1 MENPFIMKTHYAC
14 QSRFILSLALLLFFI
29 PLTGKS
35 QNQDIKPTIDPAIFS
50 ANTDITVTYDVTG
63 NTLANLANAWIWVW
77 IPNKNIDASYNVN
90 PASGNTPL
98 TDNAKFTKTVADG
111 KTTFSITF
119 KPADFF
125 SGDISQETQ
134 LGMLLK
140 GNDWANGQ
148 TTDFIATLSQENQ
161 FSALLVLPEFDPV
174 FVNTGEKIV
183 IDAIASEIANY
194 SLLINDVIVD
204 QKNEIAAYNYEH
216 TATETEGIVSC
227 ALTVTGID
235 AQEDTTITFNYIIR
249 TATVEMARPAGVISG
264 INYHESDDTKVTLCL
279 LAPMKSSVF
288 VLGEFNDFT
297 LSPDYQMY
305 KDNEYFWLEIDGL
318 TPGQE
323 YAFQYLVDESVY
335 VADPYADKI
344 LDPDDKWIPA
354 SIYPDLK
361 TYPQQALR
369 NKWYFNRLSILQ
381 TGQTPFSWENDNYS
395 RPEKDDLIIY
405 ELLIRDFFDE
415 NNRNY
420 ERLIDTLSYFK
431 TLGINA
437 IELMPVQEF
446 NGNNS
451 WGYNPTFMFAPDKA
465 YGTKDKLKAF
475 VDAAH
480 AQGIAVIL
488 DVVFNHQDL
497 PSPYAAMYFD
507 FTDGVFKPTADNPWF
522 NVEATHP
529 FSVFFDMNHESEY
542 TKYFM
547 DTTLHYWVNEYKID
561 GFRFDLSKGFT
572 QTVSGSNVSQW
583 GQKDQSRIDILTR
596 MADKVWTYAPETW
609 LMLEHFANNDE
620 ETILADY
627 GMMLWGNMH
636 GAYKETI
643 LGFHENNKS
652 NLEWGYAPQRG
663 WQEMNL
669 ITYMESHDEERQMV
683 DALLYGNASGSY
695 NIKQTATALDRVK
708 AASAFLYLVPGPK
721 MFWQFGELG
730 YDVSI
735 NENGRTGEK
744 PVLWDY
750 YDNTDRKKLYDL
762 KAALINFRL
771 QHPIFS
777 DGQFIWEPQSDVK
790 RITMGDDNM
799 KMLVIGNF
807 GVNSKTIA
815 GNFPEPGTWYD
826 FFTGNSF
833 EVSDTGM
840 EMLFDPG
847 EFHIYTT
854 QKIEGIKPNLVPW
867 GSNFVITSLS
877 DDLNQKLKV
886 YPNPVHSTIQ
896 ISGVPEGAYLMRVSD
911 MSGRSMIE
919 RSVIFNRAFETNI
932 DGLPGGLYQ
941 LSLTSERKT
950 FSFKIVKN

>member
-1 MENPFIMKTHYAC
+1 MKNHYA
-14 QSRFILSLALLLFFI
+14 SRNRTFQIVFTVLLFFI

-35 QNQDIKPTIDPAIFS
+35 QNQDIKPSIEPAIFT
-50 ANTDITVTYDVTG
+50 ANTEITVTYDVTG

-77 IPNKNIDASYNVN
+77 IPGKNTNAKYNVN
-90 PASGNTPL
+90 PASGNAAL
-98 TDNAKFTKTVADG
+98 TDNAKLTKTVADG

-119 KPADFF
+119 TPANFF
-125 SGDISQETQ
+125 DGDISQEKQ

-148 TTDFIATLSQENQ
+148 TTDFVATLSEENT
-161 FSALLVLPEFDPV
+161 FSALLVKPELIPV
-174 FVNTGEKIV
+174 FLNTGENLI
-183 IDAIASEIANY
+183 IEAIASEDADY
-194 SLLINDVIVD
+194 SLVINGVATDE
-204 QKNEIAAYNYEH
+204 QNETIPYNYEH
-216 TATETEGIVSC
+216 TVTETEGIVAC
-227 ALTVTGID
+227 ALTVAGI
-235 AQEDTTITFNYIIR
+235 ASQEDTTITFNYIIR
-249 TATVEMARPAGVISG
+249 TSTIEMPRPAGIISG
-264 INYHESDDTKVTLCL
+264 INYHENDDTKVTLCL

-297 LSPDYQMY
+297 ISPNFQMS
-305 KDNEYFWLEIDGL
+305 KDGEYFWLEVDGL

-354 SIYPDLK
+354 SIYPNLK
-361 TYPQQALR
+361 TYPQEALR
-369 NKWYFNRLSILQ
+369 NKWYFNRLSVIQ
-381 TGQTPFSWENDNYS
+381 TAQTPFTWINNNYS
-395 RPEKDDLIIY
+395 RPEKDNLIIY

-420 ERLIDTLSYFK
+420 ERLIDTLGYFK
-431 TLGINA
+431 KLGINA
-437 IELMPVQEF
+437 IELMPVHEF
-446 NGNNS
+446 NGNQS
-451 WGYNPTFMFAPDKA
+451 WGYNPTFMFAADKA
-465 YGTKDKLKAF
+465 YGTKEKLKAF
-475 VDAAH
+475 IDAAH
-480 AQGIAVIL
+480 ENGIAVIL
-488 DVVFNHQDL
+488 DVVFNHQDI
-497 PSPYAAMYFD
+497 PNPYAAMYFD
-507 FTDGVFKPTADNPWF
+507 FTDGVFKPTSDNPWF
-522 NVEATHP
+522 NVDATHP
-529 FSVFFDMNHESEY
+529 FSVFFDMDHESEY

-547 DTTLHYWVNEYKID
+547 DTTLHYWINEYKID

-572 QTVSGSNVSQW
+572 QTVSGSNVGQW
-583 GQKDQSRIDILTR
+583 GQKDQSRIDLLTR
-596 MADKVWTYAPETW
+596 MADKVWSYAPDTW

-627 GMMLWGNMH
+627 GFMLWGNMH

-663 WQEMNL
+663 WQDLNL

-683 DALLYGNASGSY
+683 EATLYGNTSGSY

-708 AASAFLYLVPGPK
+708 AASTFLYLMPGPK

-744 PVLWDY
+744 PVLWSY
-750 YDNTDRKKLYDL
+750 YNNADRKKLHDVF
-762 KAALINFRL
+762 AELIRFRL
-771 QHPIFS
+771 KYPIFTE
-777 DGQFIWEPQSDVK
+777 GEFLWAPQGEVK
-790 RITMGDDNM
+790 RITMGDEFM
-799 KMLVIGNF
+799 KLVTIGNF
-807 GVNSKTIA
+807 GVNPRVIS
-815 GNFPEPGTWYD
+815 GNFPEPGMWFD

-833 EVSDTGM
+833 EVSNTGM
-840 EMLFDPG
+840 EMLFAPG

-854 QKIEGIKPNLVPW
+854 KKIEDVKPNLVPW
-867 GSNFVITSLS
+867 GSNFVITSLG

-896 ISGVPEGAYLMRVSD
+896 IQGVPEGAYLMRVTD
-911 MSGRSMIE
+911 LSGRNMMEIPI
-919 RSVIFNRAFETNI
+919 IFNNSFESNF
-932 DGLPGGLYQ
+932 DNLPGGLYQ
-941 LSLTSERKT
+941 LSLSGESKT
-950 FSFKIVKN
+950 YSFKIVKN